1 MSSKKQVPPHEFN
14 LPLVGVET
22 HAHLDFPEFAEDLDQ
37 VLRRAAQTGIAWIG
51 NIFLSADAYRTHAPL
66 LSQKTSQKTGLF
78 FTLGVHPHEA
88 VTVNEDV
95 LADMEQL
102 FKGDDSLRAVGETG
116 LDFYWDRSPRDV
128 QIKAFQDQLALA
140 RDLELPVVIHSREAE
155 EETLRILQAMGF
167 KGRQL
172 LWHCFGGGPD
182 LAARILA
189 QGWHI
194 SIPGTVTFPKNTDLR
209 EAVTGIPLSRMA
221 LETDCPFLTPHPF
234 RGKRNEP
241 ARMAYTAAAIAELK
255 GEGLERIWTACAATA
270 GKFFNLPADTQRR

>member
-1 MSSKKQVPPHEFN
+1 VSSKKQVQPHAFN

-51 NIFLSADAYRTHAPL
+51 NIFLSPDAYQTHAPL
-66 LSQKTSQKTGLF
+66 LSQKTGLF
-78 FTLGVHPHEA
+78 FTLGVHPHKA
-88 VTVNEDV
+88 VAVNEDV

-102 FKGDDSLRAVGETG
+102 FRGDDNLRAVGEIG
-116 LDFYWDRSPRDV
+116 LDFYRHRSPPDV
-128 QIKAFQDQLALA
+128 QIKAFQNQLALT

-155 EETLRILQAMGF
+155 EETLRILQDMGF

-172 LWHCFGGGPD
+172 LWHCFGGSPD
-182 LAARILA
+182 LAAKILA
-189 QGWHI
+189 QGWHV
-194 SIPGTVTFPKNTDLR
+194 SIPGTVTFPNNTNLR
-209 EAVTGIPLSRMA
+209 EAVTKIPLSRMV

-241 ARMAYTAAAIAELK
+241 ARMAYTAAEIAKLK
-255 GEGLERIWTACAATA
+255 GEGLEKIWTECAATA
-270 GKFFNLPADTQRR
+270 EKFFSLPA